1 MHLISHDLHTKADLV
16 SCLLIS
22 PSYTAIDLSVHKAH
36 SSFVCYTALIAD
48 STSSAHPLLLL
59 NIMMVQSPKM
69 QIHTMVV
76 LLLATMSIRAD
87 AAPRKLLKTGLATDD
102 VMDLATQH
110 QRILAELEEVH
121 QLRERMLQE
130 GESTVEKS

>member
-1 MHLISHDLHTKADLV
+1 MHGPDLHTKADLV
-16 SCLLIS
+16 SCLLIL
-22 PSYTAIDLSVHKAH
+22 PSYTAIDLSVHKAR
-36 SSFVCYTALIAD
+36 SSFPCYTALIAD
-48 STSSAHPLLLL
+48 STSFAHTLLLL

-130 GESTVEKS
+130 GESTVEQS